1 MQIPYRA
8 EFFDR
13 QLNYK
18 FFSVVEQPEIK
29 MDYLTLDKTSLTVPS
44 VIEIDRGWFCRI
56 VRGANQ
62 VFQGIVASVSQSRSS
77 TTITLS
83 PMIALFDTQVY
94 KDRTS
99 YNKTDIE
106 GWIAG
111 ILRENFSVHN
121 GVDGVVENIQGF
133 TVTTNSSTNGVALSL
148 DDNIHYFWSEIATK
162 AIENGKVA
170 IECSFDPMLKTVSAT
185 VKSFAAVSEITLESD
200 LPNVISRNFTMGDR
214 LGGPNKAMIINQD
227 NESQQQ
233 FFFSSDYAP
242 PTVLN
247 IERITVKTGKT
258 FAETASE
265 RASEILNT
273 SEFNS
278 LIELQ
283 YREDD
288 MIVPEIKI
296 GQPCRILK
304 SNLIYHSVLTG
315 ITLKGGI
322 KTLIFGG
329 VRVNLTQKLKLKGA
343 I

>member
-1 MQIPYRA
+1 M
-8 EFFDR
+8 
-13 QLNYK
+13 
-18 FFSVVEQPEIK
+18 
-29 MDYLTLDKTSLTVPS
+29 
-44 VIEIDRGWFCRI
+44 
-56 VRGANQ
+56 
-62 VFQGIVASVSQSRSS
+62 
-77 TTITLS
+77 
-83 PMIALFDTQVY
+83 
-94 KDRTS
+94 
-99 YNKTDIE
+99 
-106 GWIAG
+106 
-111 ILRENFSVHN
+111 
-121 GVDGVVENIQGF
+121 VENIQGF
-133 TVTTNSSTNGVALSL
+133 TVTTNSSTNGVALCL

-185 VKSFAAVSEITLESD
+185 VKSFASVSEITLESD

-227 NESQQQ
+227 NESQHQ